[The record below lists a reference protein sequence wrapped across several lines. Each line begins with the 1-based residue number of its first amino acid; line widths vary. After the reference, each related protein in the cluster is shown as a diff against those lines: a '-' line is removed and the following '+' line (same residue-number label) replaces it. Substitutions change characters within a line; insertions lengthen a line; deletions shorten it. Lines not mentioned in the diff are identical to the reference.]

1 MYRDPINY
9 FDNDELLKPAV
20 QQKSNITTEGE
31 DPLLQLD
38 DDADYINDDDD
49 EEEDE
54 EDESAMNSADNERH
68 RSHKACKYVTYN
80 VSASI
85 LTIVL
90 GSRTER
96 ERLEEGIISE
106 AKRMVSFD
114 FVKKYALFTPNSR
127 VFTDTCFL

>member
-1 MYRDPINY
+1 M
-9 FDNDELLKPAV
+9 V
-20 QQKSNITTEGE
+20 QQKINTTTESE
-31 DPLLQLD
+31 DLLLQQD

-68 RSHKACKYVTYN
+68 RSHKACKYVAYN
-80 VSASI
+80 VSASV

-114 FVKKYALFTPNSR
+114 FVKKYAL
-127 VFTDTCFL
+127 LLQILEYLLI